1 MSRAMAMRQTG
12 HAATEFERSRLRW
25 NDCSA
30 PLRSWVGRHR
40 GLAMLSSGLLAGI
53 LASRVSVTRLAANAG
68 AAIRTTTR
76 IARWL
81 ESRERKSGSKREQRR
96 E

>member
-1 MSRAMAMRQTG
+1 MSRAMAMRQAG

-30 PLRSWVGRHR
+30 PLRSWLGRHR
-40 GLAMLSSGLLAGI
+40 GLAMLGSGLLAGI
-53 LASRVSVTRLAANAG
+53 LASRVSLMRLAANAG
-68 AAIRTTTR
+68 AAVRTTTR

-81 ESRERKSGSKREQRR
+81 ESRERESGSKREPRG